1 MQTIVTKYA
10 GATNSQ
16 PSRIIAKC
24 WLGRVVH
31 HWDYQLNVEG
41 NHAAAAAKLVIKLNN
56 DRKKAGLDDYIWQPV
71 ASGNM
76 PDNSGT
82 AFIIDLVPNNQKE
95 AQA

>member
-10 GATNSQ
+10 GPTNSQ

-31 HWDYQLNVEG
+31 LWDYRLNVEA
-41 NHAAAAAKLVIKLNN
+41 NHSAAAAKLIIKLNN
-56 DRKKAGLDDYIWQPV
+56 DRKKSGYDEYLWSPI

-82 AFIIDLVPNNQKE
+82 AFIIDLLPNNGQ
-95 AQA
+95 

>member
-10 GATNSQ
+10 GPTNSQ
-16 PSRIIAKC
+16 PARIIAKY

-31 HWDYQLNVEG
+31 HWNDQLDVTG
-41 NHAAAAAKLVIKLNN
+41 NHAAAAAKLIIKLNN
-56 DRKKAGLDDYIWQPV
+56 DRKKAGHDDYVWVPV

-82 AFIIDLVPNNQKE
+82 AFIINLVPNSGK
-95 AQA
+95 